1 MSGHDPSREGVKA
14 QDEAGFA
21 RRLTLGANPA
31 LVMVDLVR
39 AYFEPGAQL
48 YMGDPSSLSGAAQL
62 LHAAR
67 EAGIPVVH
75 TRVSYSAGGA
85 DGGYFFQKVGAL
97 QEFVGDTPLGQI
109 MPEVAPA
116 GDEVTIVKQY
126 ASAFFG
132 TTLASTLRSLGVD
145 TVLIAGVSTSGCIRA
160 TAVDAIQSGFIPVVV
175 REAVGDRH
183 PAPHDASLFDIQAK
197 YGEVRDLASVLDYLH
212 DTTRRTPS

>member
-1 MSGHDPSREGVKA
+1 MTAADAPREGVKS

-21 RRLTLGANPA
+21 NQLPLGVRPA

-48 YMGDPSSLSGAAQL
+48 YMGDASPLHGAAEL
-62 LHAAR
+62 LAAAR
-67 EAGIPVVH
+67 AARIPVIH
-75 TRVSYSAGGA
+75 TRVTYSGGGA

-97 QEFVGDTPLGQI
+97 REFVGDTPLGQI
-109 MPEVAPA
+109 MPEVAPDGA
-116 GDEVTIVKQY
+116 EVTIVKQY

-132 TTLASTLRSLGVD
+132 TSLASTLSTLGVD

-183 PAPHDASLFDIQAK
+183 PAPHEASLFDIQAK
-197 YGEVRDLASVLDYLH
+197 YGEVRDLSTVTDYLQH
-212 DTTRRTPS
+212 LNTGDQE

>member
-1 MSGHDPSREGVKA
+1 MSFSESPREGVKS

-21 RRLTLGANPA
+21 NRLPMGNRPA

-48 YMGDPSSLSGAAQL
+48 YTGDPSSL
-62 LHAAR
+62 HAAAELLAGAR
-67 EAGIPVVH
+67 AAGIPIVH
-75 TRVSYSAGGA
+75 TRVVYSGGGA

-97 QEFVGDTPLGQI
+97 REFVGDTPLGQI

-116 GDEVTIVKQY
+116 AGEVTIVKQY

-132 TTLASTLRSLGVD
+132 TTLASTLGALGVD

-175 REAVGDRH
+175 REAVGDRNA
-183 PAPHDASLFDIQAK
+183 APHEASLFDIQAK
-197 YGEVRDLASVLDYLH
+197 YGEVRDLAAVKKYLH
-212 DTTRRTPS
+212 DLTPEESA